1 MSTAFNNA
9 PQSTKLV
16 VVAAA
21 ASVATAAI
29 LLGYQG
35 SQRKQRTRNIK
46 DDLKLSIA
54 ADIKAQA
61 AANSQSASLAHSTA
75 AAPPQAARSP
85 QADEKVEFDEELV
98 QEQLARNIA
107 FLGEEGV
114 QKLRNSFVV
123 VVGAGGTGSW
133 AASMLIKSGVG
144 KIRII
149 DFDHVSLS
157 GLNQHAT
164 VTRNDIGTPKAIAM
178 KRAFRTIAPWV
189 HVDARVE
196 RLQGDSVA
204 SLLSGNPDYV
214 VDCIGDLSSKLDLLK
229 YCYDNKIPV
238 MSTMGAG
245 AKADPSRVQI
255 SDISETFE
263 DPLARAVRRRLKKLG
278 VDTGIDV
285 VFSSEKPYQAKPQPA
300 DSSNNNSTS
309 QHHSHDDEKNG
320 GYSPLPNFPSRT
332 ALPVFGPLP
341 AMFGMSMAT
350 FITCKIAGW
359 AMDPLPNK
367 NRTELYQ
374 RLHRDLKFQ
383 EEERAASQGKTVTD
397 IPLDRRDVGYIVEE
411 IFRGGKSGLSQSMDR
426 IAVCRWKREEPL
438 SVTNVVVLTQREMER
453 HMALPADADL
463 EKVYGKEAIAFVEGL
478 FREEKQICRLC

>member
-1 MSTAFNNA
+1 A
-9 PQSTKLV
+9 
-16 VVAAA
+16 
-21 ASVATAAI
+21 
-29 LLGYQG
+29 
-35 SQRKQRTRNIK
+35 
-46 DDLKLSIA
+46 
-54 ADIKAQA
+54 
-61 AANSQSASLAHSTA
+61 TA
-75 AAPPQAARSP
+75 AAPPQAK
-85 QADEKVEFDEELV
+85 QAQVNEKVEFDEELV
-98 QEQLARNIA
+98 LEQLARNIA

-123 VVGAGGTGSW
+123 VVGAGGIGSW

-149 DFDHVSLS
+149 DFDQVSLS

-164 VTRNDIGTPKAIAM
+164 ASRNDVGTPKAIAM
-178 KRAFRTIAPWV
+178 KKAFRTIAPWV

-196 RLQGDSVA
+196 RLQEDSAA

-238 MSTMGAG
+238 MSSMSAG

-263 DPLARAVRRRLKKLG
+263 DPLARVVRRKLKKLG

-285 VFSSEKPYQAKPQPA
+285 VFSSEKPYYAKPPQ
-300 DSSNNNSTS
+300 DNTS
-309 QHHSHDDEKNG
+309 QHQQDHHSNDEKDS
-320 GYSPLPNFPSRT
+320 YFPLPNFSSGSTP
-332 ALPVFGPLP
+332 LPVFGPLP

-359 AMDPLPNK
+359 AMDPLSVK

-374 RLHRDLKFQ
+374 RLHRDLKIQ
-383 EEERAASQGKTVTD
+383 EEELATSQGKTTSD

-426 IAVCRWKREEPL
+426 IAVCRWKREDPL
-438 SVTNVVVLTQREMER
+438 SLTNVVVLTQKEMER
-453 HMALPADADL
+453 HLALPASANL
-463 EKVYGKEAIAFVEGL
+463 EEVYGKDAVAFIEGL
-478 FREEKQICRLC
+478 FREEEQICQL